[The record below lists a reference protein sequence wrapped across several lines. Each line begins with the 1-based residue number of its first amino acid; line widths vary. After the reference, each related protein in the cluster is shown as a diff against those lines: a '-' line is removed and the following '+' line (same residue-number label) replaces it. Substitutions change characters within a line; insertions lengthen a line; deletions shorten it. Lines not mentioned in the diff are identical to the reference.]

1 VSAPGATSAALAR
14 RPESAPRSAGQQK
27 AAAVRVGSRARRTR
41 GRAVLLGAISIGA
54 VLSLWQLASTF
65 AWVNPLF
72 LPTPAMVAAE
82 LWELFTTPGSRI
94 WNDLAVSGIEF
105 VLGLS
110 IAIVIGGVLGVL
122 MGWFLTIDGLLRP
135 LVVAVNSTPMVA
147 IIPLIIL
154 IFGVDILP
162 KVIIVVIGC
171 SITIILN
178 TAAGV
183 VNVDQSLLQVARSMN
198 ATTGQLIRTVVT
210 PSLIPYFMVGVRIS
224 VGTALIGIVTAEFL
238 ASRAGLGNLL
248 ITASNSFDMPLVYA
262 TVLILT
268 FVGITLTQLAAL
280 LERRIQ
286 RWKA

>member
-1 VSAPGATSAALAR
+1 
-14 RPESAPRSAGQQK
+14 QQK

-224 VGTALIGIVTAEFL
+224 V
-238 ASRAGLGNLL
+238 
-248 ITASNSFDMPLVYA
+248 
-262 TVLILT
+262 
-268 FVGITLTQLAAL
+268 
-280 LERRIQ
+280 
-286 RWKA
+286 